1 MGEELTTREDLTGR
15 RFGRLVVVGLA
26 GVDRWGKPRFT
37 VRCDCPAATVKVV
50 LRNSLTSG
58 RTQSCGCFQK
68 EGMRKRFTKHG
79 MYQAKEYQLWGEMI
93 QRCTNPNN
101 IGWKYYGGQGITVC
115 DRWRHGDDGLSGFE
129 CFLLDVGFRP
139 GPEYSMERFP
149 DKHGPYVKSNFRWAT
164 PRQPR

>member
-1 MGEELTTREDLTGR
+1 LTTREDLVGQ

-26 GVDRWGKPRFT
+26 GVDRWGKSRFT

-50 LRNSLTSG
+50 LRTSLTSG

-68 EGMRKRFTKHG
+68 EGMKKRFTKHG

-101 IGWKYYGGQGITVC
+101 IGWKYCGGRGITVC
-115 DRWRHGDDGLSGFE
+115 DRWRYGDDGLSGFE
-129 CFLLDVGFRP
+129 CFLLDVGLRP
-139 GPEYSMERFP
+139 GPEYVMDRFP

-164 PRQPR
+164 PQ